1 MLVVAAAV
9 LVGVIAV
16 AVGRGGELTYFQA
29 DYAPL
34 RLDEVS
40 ATDVVLFRPPLT
52 LWGYNAQATDEAL
65 NRIADALTERDIE
78 LSALRH
84 QVETLRESPG
94 PSAGRESPGPSAG
107 PESTGRDL
115 ESTGRGLES
124 TGRGRFRGEDEPGD
138 EPDLSAGGREGQPSG
153 TGWAEPAGSP
163 RPPGV
168 LPPGPRPPGWRPSG
182 LGDARS
188 AMDRDPALDS
198 GSDPASDWGSDS
210 DEAAAPGG
218 ARPPDALSPGSW
230 AESPSEAPLPR
241 RLPSGGRAP
250 RPFGDPAADAP
261 TSPSPYA
268 LPRRPGDSEM
278 GADVFTPRSRLK
290 RTDAASAD
298 LPAADHGDQDPL
310 TDPEFSGGDEED
322 GW

>member
-1 MLVVAAAV
+1 MLLVAAAV

-16 AVGRGGELTYFQA
+16 AVGRGGELTYFQS

-84 QVETLRESPG
+84 QIETLRDSAG
-94 PSAGRESPGPSAG
+94 PSAG
-107 PESTGRDL
+107 L
-115 ESTGRGLES
+115 ESTGSSNGLES
-124 TGRGRFRGEDEPGD
+124 PGSSNGLESPGRGRFRGEDELGD
-138 EPDLSAGGREGQPSG
+138 GSGLSAGGRVGQPSG
-153 TGWAEPAGSP
+153 TGWAEPADSP
-163 RPPGV
+163 RPPNM
-168 LPPGPRPPGWRPSG
+168 PPSDSRPPGWRPSG
-182 LGDARS
+182 LGDAH
-188 AMDRDPALDS
+188 
-198 GSDPASDWGSDS
+198 PASAPGPDWGSGS
-210 DEAAAPGG
+210 SSGPDEAAAPGS
-218 ARPPDALSPGSW
+218 ARLPDALSPGSW
-230 AESPSEAPLPR
+230 AEPPSEAPLPR
-241 RLPSGGRAP
+241 RLPSGGRTP
-250 RPFGDPAADAP
+250 RPFGEPTAGGR

-278 GADVFTPRSRLK
+278 GSDVFTPRSRLK

-298 LPAADHGDQDPL
+298 PSAADHGDQEPL
-310 TDPEFSGGDEED
+310 TDPQVPGGDEED